1 MGSEELIERLSHV
14 TDRLSMQMRIA
25 SDQDWPDIELTMPQ
39 LRTLVLLYRGPQ
51 RMGDIAAALGIS
63 LPATTNM
70 IVRLEAKGLVERVH
84 DRDDRR
90 VVMCSLTPEG
100 RSQAEALWNV
110 HRQQIA
116 SVADILT
123 TQEMTMVVEAM
134 ELLSAA
140 LGRHLSRAHR
150 PPETEPIPSP
160 AVSHATVSPAIVDTN
175 TSTR

>member
-1 MGSEELIERLSHV
+1 MGSKELVERLSRV
-14 TDRLSMQMRIA
+14 TDRLSMQMRVA

-84 DRDDRR
+84 DQDDRR
-90 VVMCSLTPEG
+90 VVKCSLTPEG
-100 RSQAEALWNV
+100 RNQFEALWNV
-110 HRQQIA
+110 HRQRIA
-116 SVADILT
+116 AVADILT
-123 TQEMTMVVEAM
+123 TEEMTMVVAAM

-140 LGRHLSRAHR
+140 LGRHQNHRTSLTEIR
-150 PPETEPIPSP
+150 PPARILPLK
-160 AVSHATVSPAIVDTN
+160 
-175 TSTR
+175 

>member
-1 MGSEELIERLSHV
+1 MGSKELVERLSRV

-84 DRDDRR
+84 DQDDRR
-90 VVMCSLTPEG
+90 VVKCSLTPEG
-100 RSQAEALWNV
+100 RNQFEALWNV
-110 HRQQIA
+110 HRQRIA
-116 SVADILT
+116 AVADILT
-123 TQEMTMVVEAM
+123 TEEMTMVVAAM

-140 LGRHLSRAHR
+140 LGRHQNHRTPLTEIR
-150 PPETEPIPSP
+150 PPARILPLK
-160 AVSHATVSPAIVDTN
+160 
-175 TSTR
+175 